1 MRGHFLHHVTGRQDF
16 LMGRDVAL
24 ESQEF
29 FPLQSHDYFAGR
41 EMQQNGYNF
50 NHNANHEFQ

>member
-1 MRGHFLHHVTGRQDF
+1 
-16 LMGRDVAL
+16 MGRDVAL